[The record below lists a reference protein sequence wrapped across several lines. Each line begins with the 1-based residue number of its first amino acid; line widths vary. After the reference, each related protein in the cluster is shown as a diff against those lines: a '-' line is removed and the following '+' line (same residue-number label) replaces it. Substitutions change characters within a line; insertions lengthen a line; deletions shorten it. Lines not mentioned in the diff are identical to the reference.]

1 MKKIMISLM
10 MVVTVTTTSFAKS
23 NNTDVANYKV
33 KTSLGN
39 FTVNMRKGTI
49 TKK

>member
-23 NNTDVANYKV
+23 NNTDVANAV
-33 KTSLGN
+33 KSLVKDG
-39 FTVNMRKGTI
+39 I
-49 TKK
+49 